1 MKEWQHKL
9 PFKGAIMHKARLLT
23 TTLFMLFIVSLI
35 LAACAKSGKKP
46 EGKIEL
52 KNDVDK
58 ISYSIGTQIGQNFK
72 QNDIEINADI
82 LARAINDVL
91 TDQKLAL
98 TEEEMSNVM
107 NKFQNDMR
115 TKMEASRNAQMTA
128 NQAKA
133 SAFLEENAKKPG
145 VVTLPDSLQYVVLTE
160 GNGPIPKENNT
171 VKVHY
176 RGFLEDGTEF
186 DSSYKRNQPAEFPLN
201 GVIPGWTEALKLMKT
216 GAKWKIFLPPSLG
229 YGPRG
234 NQTIPPNSL
243 LIFEI
248 ELLEIVK

>member
-1 MKEWQHKL
+1 
-9 PFKGAIMHKARLLT
+9 
-23 TTLFMLFIVSLI
+23 
-35 LAACAKSGKKP
+35 
-46 EGKIEL
+46 
-52 KNDVDK
+52 
-58 ISYSIGTQIGQNFK
+58 
-72 QNDIEINADI
+72 
-82 LARAINDVL
+82 
-91 TDQKLAL
+91 
-98 TEEEMSNVM
+98 MSDE
-107 NKFQNDMR
+107 K
-115 TKMEASRNAQMTA
+115 
-128 NQAKA
+128 
-133 SAFLEENAKKPG
+133 ENAKKPG

-176 RGFLEDGTEF
+176 RGFLADGTEF
-186 DSSYKRNQPAEFPLN
+186 DSSYKRNQPAEFPLD

-216 GAKWKIFLPPSLG
+216 GAKWRIFLPPSLG